1 MTKEFKNMVLAKV
14 KEAVGSDMEVR
25 LEEAV
30 KNNDTHLT
38 GLQIGGKEDDI
49 LPTIFLNEYFDK
61 YESGDIDLE
70 EIVQDVLCVYKKW
83 REENEINRTVVD
95 QIKDTTFVKRNVIV
109 QLVNKENNEEYLKN
123 VLFKDFLDLAV
134 ILKVVLMSSVNGRA
148 TVTVGPNIF
157 SLWNMTEEELF
168 AAAYE
173 NTKRMFTPKISS
185 IIDILN
191 EMNPEMLFIDPSMLQ
206 EDQMNEEIPMYSIT
220 NNDKK
225 CGFNAMLYPEVLERH
240 AVSRNSDLIILPASV
255 HEILVMDYNEN
266 ENLSMEDFADLIR
279 MVNAIYHDDEGELSD
294 HPYFYK
300 KGSMKITIPD
310 CNA

>member
-25 LEEAV
+25 LEEVV

-38 GLQIGGKEDDI
+38 SILIGGKEEN
-49 LPTIFLNEYFDK
+49 IFPNIYLNNYFNK
-61 YESGDIDLE
+61 YESGDIGLE
-70 EIVQDVLCVYKKW
+70 EIVQDILCIYKECCKK
-83 REENEINRTVVD
+83 NEIDRTVVD
-95 QIKDTTFVKRNVIV
+95 QFKDPSYVKRNVV
-109 QLVNKENNEEYLKN
+109 LQLVNKKNNEEYLKN

-134 ILKVVLMSSVNGRA
+134 ILKVVLMRSVNGRA

-173 NTKRMFTPKISS
+173 NTRRMFTPKVQSMV
-185 IIDILN
+185 DIMKIMMPYDLSQ
-191 EMNPEMLFIDPSMLQ
+191 EQ
-206 EDQMNEEIPMYSIT
+206 EDEMRETLPLYVVT
-220 NNDKK
+220 NDDMLN
-225 CGFNAMLYPEVLERH
+225 GSNAMLYPEVLERH
-240 AVSRNSDLIILPASV
+240 AVSRNSDLLILPSSV

-266 ENLSMEDFADLIR
+266 ESLENFADMIQ
-279 MVNAIYHDDEGELSD
+279 MINTTEVDDQDVLSD

-310 CNA
+310 YNA